1 MSETFNE
8 VQNQVILNPRDIDQ
22 VTVVEQN
29 NSVEISVGG
38 PQGPAGPTGSPFYNG
53 SFEDTTTQ
61 VASGGT
67 ATSVSGSI
75 NTSTLTVT
83 NSGFSIAIGQ
93 TVTGNANIPAGALVT
108 NTTASSGTGITVTID
123 KTLTGNITS
132 ATGVVFMSSNLVTVN
147 TTTNS
152 SGVSV
157 VNGSKITYANAGSYY
172 LNFTGQFRFSGGAS
186 SYDVIVW
193 YAKNGVAVANTSST
207 FTLTSA
213 QGSQVLANITDIVSL
228 AAGDYIQFYWYTLVV
243 PSAGPN
249 GIYLYPVPAIAN
261 RPLSASVNINTFN
274 VG

>member
-1 MSETFNE
+1 MSE
-8 VQNQVILNPRDIDQ
+8 QII
-22 VTVVEQN
+22 TVVEEN
-29 NSVEISVGG
+29 NTVEIAVGG
-38 PQGPAGPTGSPFYNG
+38 PQGPAGPTGSPLYNG

-67 ATSVSGSI
+67 ATSVSGTSG
-75 NTSTLTVT
+75 TSTLTVT

-93 TVTGNANIPAGALVT
+93 TVTGNANIPTGALVT
-108 NTTASSGTGITVTID
+108 NTTAASGTGITVTID

-132 ATGVVFMSSNLVTVN
+132 ATGVVFMSTNLVTVN

-152 SGVSV
+152 KGISV
-157 VNGSKITYANAGSYY
+157 VAGSKITYANAGDYY
-172 LNFTGQFRFSGGAS
+172 LNFNGQFKFSGGAS

-193 YAKNGVAVANTSST
+193 YAKNGTTVANSAYT

-213 QGSQVLANITDIVSL
+213 QGAQTLAIITDLISL
-228 AAGDYIQFYWYTLVV
+228 TAGDYIQFYWYTSVV

-249 GIYLYPVPAIAN
+249 GIYLYPSAAIAN
-261 RPLSASVNINTFN
+261 RPLSPSVNINTFN